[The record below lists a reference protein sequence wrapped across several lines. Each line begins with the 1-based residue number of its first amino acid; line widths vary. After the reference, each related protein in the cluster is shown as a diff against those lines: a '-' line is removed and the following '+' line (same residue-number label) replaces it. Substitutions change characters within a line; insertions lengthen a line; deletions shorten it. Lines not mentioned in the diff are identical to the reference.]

1 METFLLHQSS
11 KEVLYL
17 ALFCVAVALWLF
29 TESDFGQF
37 FVKDTGRLTIL
48 AYEVLMLMPVPIALF
63 FVYYSERELSKK
75 ASNIA
80 ASIPLAV
87 FLLNNTLHSLHIVH
101 LADTLI
107 ITQTLLAVETL
118 SIAVI
123 QITGLWYKYKKK
135 EEYSS
140 NVWIIPL
147 FGIAMLVPMAS
158 IEVIKYAFFST
169 KYPNDGILISIGVL
183 FYMFALAFDSVV
195 RMNSRAEK
203 FKQSSEIKSQFLA
216 NMSHEIRTPLNAIL
230 GFNEIILRSSKE
242 QKVLEYSANIH
253 EAGSSLKTIINSI
266 LDISKIESGKLEIHA
281 IEYSTVQMLDHIVSM
296 FESLAAKKG
305 LNFKTIIDEH
315 LPEILI
321 GDEAHVM
328 QVLTNILSNAVK
340 YTEKGTVTFT
350 VKVLEC
356 SENCSKCRLYF
367 SVKDTGIGIRKED
380 IHRLFEKF
388 ERLDMKRNYNTEGT
402 GLGMSIVVNLLRA
415 MNSEINVA
423 SVYGQ
428 GSVFYF
434 ELEQQ
439 VQTSDAIGSF
449 LERRKD
455 LLQKNKNDTDFIA
468 PDAKILIVDDLK
480 MNLDTA
486 CALLEQIQI
495 HADTAMSGAEAI
507 EKIRNIHYDVIL
519 MDHMM
524 PDMDG
529 IESTAKI
536 RNLSIKTHDPYFANL
551 PILALTANAIVGMRE
566 TFLEAGM
573 QDFISKPIEVNTL
586 YSTIRRWLPSDKIII
601 KQKTDPESE
610 ENVAWEKEP
619 TCMNMETA
627 CQFCPTK
634 ELLLRNMKTYINAC
648 QSTCDKLSCYRQERD
663 VDNYIITVHGLKSSS
678 KIIGLN
684 ELSELAKEQEMNCH
698 TGKPELAWEHTEELI
713 RLYHNVVEDMKTFLD
728 ENSLLKEQ
736 EEENTHLSLEEYDQL
751 CSRIMEAAMAFD
763 LGEFMKLEEEFEHIR
778 VPKEKQEEFER
789 IKELVINASFGELI
803 VYIEKRGNI

>member
-1 METFLLHQSS
+1 
-11 KEVLYL
+11 
-17 ALFCVAVALWLF
+17 
-29 TESDFGQF
+29 
-37 FVKDTGRLTIL
+37 
-48 AYEVLMLMPVPIALF
+48 
-63 FVYYSERELSKK
+63 
-75 ASNIA
+75 
-80 ASIPLAV
+80 
-87 FLLNNTLHSLHIVH
+87 
-101 LADTLI
+101 
-107 ITQTLLAVETL
+107 
-118 SIAVI
+118 
-123 QITGLWYKYKKK
+123 
-135 EEYSS
+135 
-140 NVWIIPL
+140 
-147 FGIAMLVPMAS
+147 
-158 IEVIKYAFFST
+158 
-169 KYPNDGILISIGVL
+169 
-183 FYMFALAFDSVV
+183 MFALAFDSVV

-281 IEYSTVQMLDHIVSM
+281 IEYSTIQMLDHIVSM

-415 MNSEINVA
+415 MNSEINVE

-455 LLQKNKNDTDFIA
+455 
-468 PDAKILIVDDLK
+468 
-480 MNLDTA
+480 
-486 CALLEQIQI
+486 LEQIQI

-536 RNLSIKTHDPYFANL
+536 RNLSIKTHDPYFATL

-619 TCMNMETA
+619 ACMNMETA
-627 CQFCPTK
+627 CQFCPSK
-634 ELLLRNMKTYINAC
+634 DLLIRNMKTYINAC

-736 EEENTHLSLEEYDQL
+736 EEENTPLSLEEYDQL

-778 VPKEKQEEFER
+778 VPKEKQEKFER

-803 VYIEKRGNI
+803 AYVEKRENI